1 MKTNIAT
8 VKLSIVFLAIGLLA
22 GCSRGPLPAM
32 PATQDSFGK
41 VSDIMQ
47 EVGKNLTARDV
58 EEGKASEEGKKA
70 MTKKLMVEP
79 FENAG
84 YDLDAT
90 LKDFAVRL
98 RDGNLTQDQGAVV
111 MGVMG
116 IYGEQVTNLARWGFI
131 KEETKA
137 TVLNALKR

>member
-1 MKTNIAT
+1 MKNTIAIG
-8 VKLSIVFLAIGLLA
+8 KLSIVLLAIGLLA

-47 EVGKNLTARDV
+47 EVGRNLTARDV
-58 EEGKASEEGKKA
+58 ENGKASEEGKKA

-79 FENAG
+79 FEKAG

-90 LKDFAVRL
+90 LKDFSVRL

-116 IYGEQVTNLARWGFI
+116 IYGEQVSDLARWGFI
-131 KEETKA
+131 KEETKDL
-137 TVLNALKR
+137 VSSALKR